1 MTVEHI
7 QEDDP
12 RIQKALTELERLIH
26 GRYPAATFE
35 VSEGEDP
42 EGIYLRATVD
52 VEDTDEVMDTI
63 IDHLLEIQVEERLPV
78 YVIPVRP
85 LKRVLEE
92 LRQPRPRRRP
102 RIELEGFIPPVQ
114 P

>member
-1 MTVEHI
+1 MTVERI

-12 RIQKALTELERLIH
+12 RVQKALADLQGLIH
-26 GRYPAATFE
+26 GRYPEATFE
-35 VSEGEDP
+35 VAPGEDP

-52 VEDTDEVMDTI
+52 VEDTDEVVDTI
-63 IDHLLEIQVEERLPV
+63 IDQLLEIQVEQRLPV

-92 LRQPRPRRRP
+92 MQRPRPRSRP
-102 RIELEGFIPPVQ
+102 RIDWSAVTPSH
-114 P
+114 

>member
-1 MTVEHI
+1 MTVERI

-12 RIQKALTELERLIH
+12 RVQKALDDLQGLIH
-26 GRYPAATFE
+26 GRYPEATFE
-35 VSEGEDP
+35 VAPGEDP

-52 VEDTDEVMDTI
+52 VEDTDEVVDTI
-63 IDHLLEIQVEERLPV
+63 IDQLLDIQAGQRLPV

-92 LRQPRPRRRP
+92 MQRPRPRSRP
-102 RIELEGFIPPVQ
+102 RIDWSAVT
-114 P
+114 